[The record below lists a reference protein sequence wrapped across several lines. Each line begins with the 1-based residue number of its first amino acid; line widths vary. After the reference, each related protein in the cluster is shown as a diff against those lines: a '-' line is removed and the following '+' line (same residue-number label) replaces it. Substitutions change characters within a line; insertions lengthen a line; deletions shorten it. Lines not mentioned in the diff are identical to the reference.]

1 MGNSKRGKS
10 LKASLSTHQKRQT
23 HNAHSAAKQAAIS
36 AKGKQAVK
44 AEKAGGNVK
53 RKRKGVAGEN
63 RYTIPFCAED
73 NILLI
78 GEGM

>member
-10 LKASLSTHQKRQT
+10 LKASLSTHQRRQT

-36 AKGKQAVK
+36 AKGKQVVK

-53 RKRKGVAGEN
+53 RRKKAVGEKK
-63 RYTIPFCAED
+63 YTIPFCAED
-73 NILLI
+73 RILLV